1 MVYLALQKPTFQM
14 SQYFLAQVFGFI
26 SKTWSMDDP
35 QLSTIVSDVGKQKSK
50 DKNLNKVLA
59 DSFYSVQTAWGDKSV
74 LNPEYIWGD
83 HLLILV

>member
-50 DKNLNKVLA
+50 D
-59 DSFYSVQTAWGDKSV
+59 
-74 LNPEYIWGD
+74 
-83 HLLILV
+83 